1 MDLTTKSEEYFRKAF
16 RDPFAPVLGNME
28 SDIDNRHADGCNGGD
43 SNIPNKMNT
52 ENNNDIMILN
62 SFYSTIESRYS
73 LCSQPNKNFKQ
84 R

>member
-1 MDLTTKSEEYFRKAF
+1 MYTKIC

-28 SDIDNRHADGCNGGD
+28 SEIDNRHANGCNGGD
-43 SNIPNKMNT
+43 SNISNKMNT
-52 ENNNDIMILN
+52 ENNNDTMILN
-62 SFYSTIESRYS
+62 LFYSVIESRYS